1 MIPDALGAR
10 TGAFLEPFFP
20 WATIRDLRILNRY
33 RKVLKRFKLSGFLE
47 GLYFSKGVTIVLIV
61 IIELYL
67 LCTFKGHGTATVEN
81 GFHNADWLDH
91 RINRVPPS
99 RLFSWVLLIHPLVS
113 SPMNGSSPFEDHFLI
128 LRHTKIDRRW
138 FTTRRTRRTLPFF
151 PPGLYWSCDRKR
163 RAP

>member
-1 MIPDALGAR
+1 MASESRKSNPLSQHHFWSSSMIPDALGAR

-99 RLFSWVLLIHPLVS
+99 RLFLECCWFTHWFHPQWLVNHLHS
-113 SPMNGSSPFEDHFLI
+113 KIIS
-128 LRHTKIDRRW
+128 HTKIVVDS
-138 FTTRRTRRTLPFF
+138 
-151 PPGLYWSCDRKR
+151 PPEE
-163 RAP
+163 P